1 MKVGLLYASEV
12 SISLAFETSEEK
24 HVISNDEL
32 LSFCKEGP
40 LRELFE
46 RDYESQKQFKKALS
60 LSKAITSAI
69 LTESSLPSFIW
80 RLQENR
86 AVLEVQS
93 TPPETAVFV
102 VRICE
107 TS

>member
-12 SISLAFETSEEK
+12 SISLAFETSEVR
-24 HVISNDEL
+24 HVLSNDEL
-32 LSFCKEGP
+32 LSFCKDGP
-40 LRELFE
+40 LLEL
-46 RDYESQKQFKKALS
+46 
-60 LSKAITSAI
+60 LSKTYQSQEHFKEALAQSKTTTSAI